1 MSYFPKSCSHSKNKR
16 KVELDLPNYA
26 PKSDIKQATD
36 INTLKFAKETD
47 LGNIKSDAD
56 ELRINYL
63 KIVSRIL
70 NSLKGK
76 VDKSNVDKL
85 RTVPVDMKKLSDVV
99 DEDVVKS
106 QNIIK

>member
-16 KVELDLPNYA
+16 KVELDLPNYV
-26 PKSDIKQATD
+26 PKPDIKRATD

-47 LGNIKSDAD
+47 LGNITSDAD

-63 KIVSRIL
+63 KVVSRIL

>member
-1 MSYFPKSCSHSKNKR
+1 MSYFPKSCSHSKNKI
-16 KVELDLPNYA
+16 KVELDLPNYV
-26 PKSDIKQATD
+26 PKSDIKRATD

-63 KIVSRIL
+63 KVVSRIL

>member
-1 MSYFPKSCSHSKNKR
+1 MNYFEPYTRSKNKR
-16 KVELDLPNYA
+16 KVELDLPNYV
-26 PKSDIKQATD
+26 PKSDIKRATD

-63 KIVSRIL
+63 KVVSRIL